1 MKDGLGVELTKRQIQ
16 VIREHKESY
25 SFNELAE
32 LTGVNRGVLVG
43 ICQGERTRVSKVTYS
58 RLANTL
64 YHFDNSYTGKNELE
78 AVNRVS
84 ELREE
89 LGLTDKQLAE
99 QAGIGIKLIRSV
111 ENQYNEPSPA
121 TWQKLADFFG
131 VWVGYLVGATDRR
144 VR

>member
-1 MKDGLGVELTKRQIQ
+1 MKEGLGVELTDRQIQ
-16 VIREHKESY
+16 VIKDHKESY
-25 SFNELAE
+25 SFKELTE
-32 LTGVNRGVLVG
+32 LTGVTRNVLFRLCNG
-43 ICQGERTRVSKVTYS
+43 DRKRVSKVTYA

-64 YHFDNSYTGKNELE
+64 YHFDKSYTGKNELE
-78 AVNRVS
+78 AANRVS

>member
-1 MKDGLGVELTKRQIQ
+1 MKDGLGVELTNRQIQ
-16 VIREHKESY
+16 VIREHKEFY
-25 SFNELAE
+25 SFKE
-32 LTGVNRGVLVG
+32 LTEMTGVTRSVLFRVCNG
-43 ICQGERTRVSKVTYS
+43 DRKRVSKVTYA

-64 YHFDNSYTGKNELE
+64 YHFDNSYKAKSELE

-84 ELREE
+84 ELREDM
-89 LGLTDKQLAE
+89 GLTPQQLAE
-99 QAGIGIKLIRSV
+99 QSGIGIKLIRSV

-131 VWVGYLVGATDRR
+131 VWVGYLVGATDRK

>member
-1 MKDGLGVELTKRQIQ
+1 MKEGLGVELTDRQIQ
-16 VIREHKESY
+16 VIKDHKESY
-25 SFNELAE
+25 SFKE
-32 LTGVNRGVLVG
+32 LTEMTGVTRSVLF
-43 ICQGERTRVSKVTYS
+43 RVCNGDRKRISKVTYA

-64 YHFDNSYTGKNELE
+64 YHFDNSYTAKNELE

-89 LGLTDKQLAE
+89 LGLTDQQLAE

>member
-1 MKDGLGVELTKRQIQ
+1 MKDGLGVELTDRQIQ
-16 VIREHKESY
+16 VIKDHKESY

-43 ICQGERTRVSKVTYS
+43 ICQGERTRVSKVTYA

-64 YHFDNSYTGKNELE
+64 YRFDNSYTAKNELE

>member
-1 MKDGLGVELTKRQIQ
+1 MKEGLGVELTERQIQ
-16 VIREHKESY
+16 VIKDHKESY

-43 ICQGERTRVSKVTYS
+43 IRKGERTRVSKVTYA
-58 RLANTL
+58 RLANKL
-64 YHFDNSYTGKNELE
+64 YHFDNSYNAKNELE

-89 LGLTDKQLAE
+89 LGLTDHELAE

-121 TWQKLADFFG
+121 TWQKLADLFG

>member
-1 MKDGLGVELTKRQIQ
+1 MKEGLGVELTDRQIQ
-16 VIREHKESY
+16 VIKDHKEFY
-25 SFNELAE
+25 IFEELAE
-32 LTGVNRGVLVG
+32 MTGVSRATLLH
-43 ICQGERTRVSKVTYS
+43 ICNGDRKRVSKVTYAK
-58 RLANTL
+58 LANKL
-64 YHFDNSYTGKNELE
+64 YHFDKSYTGKNELE

-89 LGLTDKQLAE
+89 LGLTDQQLAE
-99 QAGIGIKLIRSV
+99 QTGIGIHLIRSA
-111 ENQYNEPSPA
+111 EGQRNEPSPA

>member
-1 MKDGLGVELTKRQIQ
+1 MKEGLGVELTDRQIQ
-16 VIREHKESY
+16 VIKDHKESY
-25 SFNELAE
+25 SFKELTE
-32 LTGVNRGVLVG
+32 LTGVTRNVLFRLCNG
-43 ICQGERTRVSKVTYS
+43 DRKRVSKVTYA

-64 YHFDNSYTGKNELE
+64 YHFDNSYTSKNELE

>member
-1 MKDGLGVELTKRQIQ
+1 MKAGTGVELTERQVQ
-16 VIREHKESY
+16 VIKDHKESY
-25 SFNELAE
+25 SFKE
-32 LTGVNRGVLVG
+32 LTEMTGVTRSVLFR
-43 ICQGERTRVSKVTYS
+43 ICNGDRKRISKVNYAK
-58 RLANTL
+58 LANNL

-89 LGLTDKQLAE
+89 LGLTDQQLAE
-99 QAGIGIKLIRSV
+99 QTGIGIHLIRSA
-111 ENQYNEPSPA
+111 EGQRNEPSPA